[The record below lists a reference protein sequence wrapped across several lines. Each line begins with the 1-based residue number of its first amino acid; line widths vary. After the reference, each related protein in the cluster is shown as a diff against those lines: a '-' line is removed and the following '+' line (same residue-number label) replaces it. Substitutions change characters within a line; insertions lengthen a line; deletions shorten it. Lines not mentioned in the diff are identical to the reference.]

1 MIGNNIASWRS
12 KMNDGKGISRAHLA
26 RRIGVGR
33 SFVTKLEK
41 GIGKPGAEL
50 MFRVARYFKQP
61 IEAIFWLVDGGG
73 AKPGIICPNVIPVRQ
88 RDKPSAVL
96 ASAKPPFIPFPGVR
110 PSAPVNQQRRQE
122 ISEHYER

>member
-41 GIGKPGAEL
+41 GIGRPGAEL

-61 IEAIFWLVDGGG
+61 IEAIFWLVDGAG
-73 AKPGIICPNVIPVRQ
+73 AKAGIICAKVIPVRQ
-88 RDKPSAVL
+88 RDKPSAEL
-96 ASAKPPFIPFPGVR
+96 GSPKPVFIPFPDAH
-110 PSAPVNQQRRQE
+110 PSALVNQTIRRE
-122 ISEHYER
+122 IRKRYER